1 MAARISPTNLGFLLN
16 ARQVACEFGYL
27 TVPEFAEQTL
37 RTQASAAQL
46 RSYRGQLFDWYD
58 SRTLEPLPPKFI
70 STVDSGNLMASL
82 LTLQQG
88 ALERLHR
95 PLFEPCLGE
104 GLLDHLQVLVKLSA
118 FPRGK
123 FSQLRREMR
132 KPGWLQSLL
141 DTPEKLA
148 DGADQKR
155 GSKQHAADA
164 AWFAA
169 EVRLRLESIKRTA
182 GLYAPWLLPEFAALR
197 NDPALGL
204 GHPLEGVTLEKL
216 PDFVDVLAVRLQSVI
231 DADGR
236 EEMKLVCQRLQAL
249 IAETRAHVDALVHD
263 LRVAAAGA
271 GKLANEMDFQFL
283 LNRRRKLLSVGYDA
297 DSEHLYP
304 ACYDLLATESRI
316 AAFAA
321 VAKDDIPQESWF
333 LLGRAHTL
341 YHGRPVLLSWTG
353 TMFEYLMPALWMHTY
368 PNTLLE
374 RCRIAAVRSQRV
386 YTSGKQVPWGISES
400 AYFKLDESGNYQYRA
415 FGIPYLALH
424 QHEENDLVISP
435 YSSFLA
441 LTVAA
446 SSALQN
452 LRKMSRQG
460 WVGAYGFYEAA
471 DFTPSRRTSRFHR
484 YELVHCWMTHHQGMS
499 LLSIAN
505 FLQNGVVQRWFH
517 ADPRVQAT
525 ELLLHE
531 KPVSHARPVRSS
543 YETLAG

>member
-1 MAARISPTNLGFLLN
+1 LDL
-16 ARQVACEFGYL
+16 
-27 TVPEFAEQTL
+27 PE
-37 RTQASAAQL
+37 
-46 RSYRGQLFDWYD
+46 
-58 SRTLEPLPPKFI
+58 
-70 STVDSGNLMASL
+70 M
-82 LTLQQG
+82 
-88 ALERLHR
+88 
-95 PLFEPCLGE
+95 
-104 GLLDHLQVLVKLSA
+104 
-118 FPRGK
+118 
-123 FSQLRREMR
+123 
-132 KPGWLQSLL
+132 
-141 DTPEKLA
+141 LA
-148 DGADQKR
+148 NGADQKR
-155 GSKQHAADA
+155 GNKQHAADT

-169 EVRLRLESIKRTA
+169 EVRRRLDSIKRTA
-182 GLYAPWLLPEFAALR
+182 RLYAPWLLPEFAALR
-197 NDPALGL
+197 NDPVLGL
-204 GHPLEGVTLEKL
+204 AHPLDGVTLEKL
-216 PDFVDVLAVRLQSVI
+216 PDFIDALAVRLQSAI
-231 DADGR
+231 AADGPA
-236 EEMKLVCQRLQAL
+236 ELKSIYQRLQTL
-249 IAETRAHVDALVHD
+249 LPETRAQVAGLIQD
-263 LRVAAAGA
+263 LRMAAAGA
-271 GKLANEMDFQFL
+271 GKMANEMDFQFL

-297 DSEHLYP
+297 DSEQLYP

-316 AAFAA
+316 AVFAA

-353 TMFEYLMPALWMHTY
+353 TMFEYLMPSLWMHTY

-386 YTSGKQVPWGISES
+386 YTAGKQVPWGISES

-424 QHEENDLVISP
+424 QHEEDDLVISP

-460 WVGAYGFYEAA
+460 WFGAYGFYEAA

-484 YELVHCWMTHHQGMS
+484 YELVRCWMTHHQGMS

-531 KPVSHARPVRSS
+531 KPVSHARAVRSS
-543 YETLAG
+543 YETLAS